1 MSNHK
6 ILVVEDEFKLLE
18 VIRDYLIKE
27 NYEVTIASNGVDALR
42 SIEESLP
49 DLLITDLMLP
59 DISGEEIVSIIRKT
73 SSIPIIM
80 LTAKTMTEDRIN
92 GLTIGADDYITK
104 PFSLREL
111 MLRVNNLIGR
121 VYGNQKTL
129 KITFELYKLVIDI
142 DAHTVHINHQEVIV
156 TKFEFDILVVLAQNP
171 NRTFSREQLIELTAG
186 YDYFGFDR
194 TIDTHIKNLRKKIE
208 PDDKKPTI
216 IKTVYGVGYKFYY
229 PERG

>member
-1 MSNHK
+1 MSQFK
-6 ILVVEDEFKLLE
+6 ILVVEDEIKLLE
-18 VIRDYLIKE
+18 VIRDYLVKE
-27 NYEVTIASNGVDALR
+27 SYDVTIASNGVDALR
-42 SIEESLP
+42 AIEKSLP
-49 DLLITDLMLP
+49 DMLITDLMLP
-59 DISGEEIVSIIRKT
+59 DISGEEIVSVVRKS

-92 GLTIGADDYITK
+92 GLTIGADDYVTK

-121 VYGNQKTL
+121 VYGNQKTQR
-129 KITFELYKLVIDI
+129 IIFEAYQLVIDV
-142 DAHTVHINHQEVIV
+142 DAHTVHIANQEIV
-156 TKFEFDILVVLAQNP
+156 LTKFEFDILVVLAQNP
-171 NRTFSREQLIELTAG
+171 NRTFSREQLIESTAG

-229 PERG
+229 PARG

>member
-1 MSNHK
+1 MSTHK
-6 ILVVEDEFKLLE
+6 ILVVEDELKLLE

-27 NYEVTIASNGVDALR
+27 NYDVITASNGADALKN
-42 SIEESLP
+42 IEEALP

-59 DISGEEIVSIIRKT
+59 DISGEEIASIVRKT
-73 SSIPIIM
+73 STIPIIM

-111 MLRVNNLIGR
+111 MLRVNNLVRR
-121 VYGNQKTL
+121 VYGNQKTQ
-129 KITFELYKLVIDI
+129 KITFEAYKLVIDV
-142 DAHTVHINHQEVIV
+142 DAHTVHINEEEIV
-156 TKFEFDILVVLAQNP
+156 LTKFEFDILVVLTQNP

-208 PDDKKPTI
+208 PDDKKPTL
-216 IKTVYGVGYKFYY
+216 IKTVYGVGYKFHY
-229 PERG
+229 PSRG